1 MQFEHNI
8 QYADIVV
15 SHLGCSC
22 KTAAFLSKTYTW
34 IFFFSFTNSEVFR
47 HNLHIIFWSFSSQS
61 SYYILIHSFSS
72 QSSYYILI
80 HSFQLFTI
88 LTHSWIIEDKK
99 LNYKVVCYVN
109 IKNCAYIV
117 IFILNPKSQI
127 MRQLQRKTSKHFA
140 FSETFVKKQPQFIS
154 ASAPFTHA
162 WRERDHRGSD
172 RMVVGFTITYAISTY
187 HHIAAGIDMGV

>member
-1 MQFEHNI
+1 MFVTSDVHVKRPHFCQKLTHGSSF
-8 QYADIVV
+8 
-15 SHLGCSC
+15 
-22 KTAAFLSKTYTW
+22 FLLPILVNATY
-34 IFFFSFTNSEVFR
+34 SEVFR

-140 FSETFVKKQPQFIS
+140 FSETFVKK
-154 ASAPFTHA
+154 
-162 WRERDHRGSD
+162 
-172 RMVVGFTITYAISTY
+172 
-187 HHIAAGIDMGV
+187 